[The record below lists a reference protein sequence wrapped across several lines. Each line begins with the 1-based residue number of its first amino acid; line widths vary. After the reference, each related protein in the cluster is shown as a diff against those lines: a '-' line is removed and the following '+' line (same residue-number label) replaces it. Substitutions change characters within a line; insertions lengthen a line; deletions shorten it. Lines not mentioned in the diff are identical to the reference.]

1 MSLLRRQSM
10 VKRIVICLP
19 LLLGGCLGLPS
30 FLAPSGGV
38 SVTPIGTNIAREV
51 EQTAVKQET
60 TTSAGRDVIQTET
73 IKEVELGPAET
84 VTVNNQDTPMWLLL
98 VALIGWLLPTPTQM
112 GIALWNAILVL
123 TSPLARL
130 KRRSGEQTN

>member
-1 MSLLRRQSM
+1 MLSGRALVTRL
-10 VKRIVICLP
+10 VICLP

-30 FLAPSGGV
+30 FLSPSGGV

-60 TTSAGRDVIQTET
+60 TTSAGRDVVQTET

-84 VTVNNQDTPMWLLL
+84 VTVNNQDTPMWLIL
-98 VALIGWLLPTPTQM
+98 VALLGWLLPTPSQM
-112 GIALWNAILVL
+112 GIAIWNAILAL
-123 TSPLARL
+123 TMPLTKL
-130 KRRSGEQTN
+130 KRRGGE

>member
-1 MSLLRRQSM
+1 M
-10 VKRIVICLP
+10 VKRLVICLP

-51 EQTAVKQET
+51 DQTAVKQET

-84 VTVNNQDTPMWLLL
+84 VTVNNQDIPMWIIL
-98 VALIGWLLPTPTQM
+98 VALLGWLLPTPTQM
-112 GIALWNAILVL
+112 GQALWSAILVL
-123 TSPLARL
+123 TSPLSRL
-130 KRRSGEQTN
+130 KRRSGE

>member
-1 MSLLRRQSM
+1 MA
-10 VKRIVICLP
+10 KRVIIICLP

-84 VTVNNQDTPMWLLL
+84 VTVNNQDTPMWLIL

-130 KRRSGEQTN
+130 KRRSGEQN

>member
-1 MSLLRRQSM
+1 MLRRQSM
-10 VKRIVICLP
+10 VKRLVICLP

-84 VTVNNQDTPMWLLL
+84 VTVNNQDTPMWLIL
-98 VALIGWLLPTPTQM
+98 VALLGWLLPTPSQM
-112 GIALWNAILVL
+112 GIAIWNAILML

-130 KRRSGEQTN
+130 KRRSGE

>member
-1 MSLLRRQSM
+1 VPLLRRQIM
-10 VKRIVICLP
+10 VKRLVICLP

-60 TTSAGRDVIQTET
+60 TTSAGRDVVQTET

-84 VTVNNQDTPMWLLL
+84 VTVNNQDTPMWLIL

-130 KRRSGEQTN
+130 KRRGGEQN

>member
-1 MSLLRRQSM
+1 MLRRQSM
-10 VKRIVICLP
+10 VKGLVICLP

-73 IKEVELGPAET
+73 VKEVELGPAET
-84 VTVNNQDTPMWLLL
+84 VTVNNQDTPMWLIL
-98 VALIGWLLPTPTQM
+98 VALLGWLLPTPSQM
-112 GIALWNAILVL
+112 GIAIWNAILVL

-130 KRRSGEQTN
+130 KRRSGE